1 MGGASDSRFPLRAR
15 SRGCE
20 VGPLPA
26 PPHSA
31 GSLPEP
37 LRPSP
42 RSHILSEILK
52 TKTPPSVRAAKDEN
66 ARRGSCLGRNRK
78 NPALK
83 RDGAAELPGLSAL
96 SFPAGANASAPSAG
110 VLPPPSPR
118 ASLVPNTQASAAG
131 VSVPSRGG
139 GSGRG
144 ARSGQS
150 SPTCGLLVG
159 PSSGLH
165 GTLVGSEG
173 WEATDHTVSPT
184 VL

>member
-1 MGGASDSRFPLRAR
+1 MELPNPGFRSGPDLGVVRSAPSLPLRTQ
-15 SRGCE
+15 RGAC
-20 VGPLPA
+20 LSLSA
-26 PPHSA
+26 PPRARTFSPK
-31 GSLPEP
+31 SL
-37 LRPSP
+37 
-42 RSHILSEILK
+42 
-52 TKTPPSVRAAKDEN
+52 KTPPSVRAAKDEN
-66 ARRGSCLGRNRK
+66 AHRRGSCLGRNRK

-165 GTLVGSEG
+165 GTLAGSEG